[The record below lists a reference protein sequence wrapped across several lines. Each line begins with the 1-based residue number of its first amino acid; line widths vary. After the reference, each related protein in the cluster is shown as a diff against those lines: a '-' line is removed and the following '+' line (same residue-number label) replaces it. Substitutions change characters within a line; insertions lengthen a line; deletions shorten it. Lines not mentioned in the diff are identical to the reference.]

1 MFMLLDCRE
10 WFAWLLCFETD
21 CAACCSNL
29 NTWVSLHYI
38 YRHHSHHSHH
48 PYWKLFDFE
57 RGCIHKPSG
66 ARIVSVKMYVL
77 CRFGRVKCIN
87 EYWIH
92 QIDDRLKTLLVI
104 QMTHSCYQ
112 SLCWPFVQMKDGA
125 LVMDAVAQLPEN
137 AIFKY
142 RLKTFDL
149 KQLQGA
155 VQDGQLFKLNVKC
168 FILINTYNIYIYTYI
183 SESAFSL
190 SRYIFFFAHSSINF
204 HVDIF
209 YGGSLLRHL
218 KGWLHCKRWL
228 STNLWQSVC
237 DSFFASVRALVFVSR
252 NIQTVTDYR

>member
-10 WFAWLLCFETD
+10 WFAWWLCFETD
-21 CAACCSNL
+21 SAACCSNL

-66 ARIVSVKMYVL
+66 AHIVSVKMYVL

-92 QIDDRLKTLLVI
+92 QIDYRLKTLLVI

-155 VQDGQLFKLNVKC
+155 GQLFKLNVKW
-168 FILINTYNIYIYTYI
+168 FILINTYI
-183 SESAFSL
+183 
-190 SRYIFFFAHSSINF
+190 
-204 HVDIF
+204 
-209 YGGSLLRHL
+209 
-218 KGWLHCKRWL
+218 
-228 STNLWQSVC
+228 
-237 DSFFASVRALVFVSR
+237 
-252 NIQTVTDYR
+252 